1 MNATTRPTT
10 RPTALVTGASR
21 GIGAATARELG
32 ARGYRVAVNYFSN
45 REAADQVVKAIEAD
59 GGEAF
64 AVQADVHDP
73 GQAAELLRRS
83 TADGRLDVLVCNA
96 GAGFTP
102 TPVRTLPWNDF
113 KAKVTDELA
122 SVYTLTQQA
131 MALMGAQGRGRIVYV
146 SSSVA
151 DGPPA
156 PGMAA
161 HGTAKSALNTF
172 ARFVA
177 HEAGPLGINV
187 NVVAPGFVRTEA
199 SAGMPEEFQRSLAER
214 TPLGR
219 VAEPEDIARTIAM
232 LVGEDAGFVTGE
244 VLTVDGGRGVVRM

>member
-1 MNATTRPTT
+1 MPTT
-10 RPTALVTGASR
+10 SRPTALVTGGSR
-21 GIGAATARELG
+21 GIGAATSRELA
-32 ARGYRVAVNYFSN
+32 ARGYRVVVNYFSN
-45 REAADQVVKAIEAD
+45 REAAEQVVTAIEND

-64 AVQADVHDP
+64 AVQADVYDP
-73 GQAAELLRRS
+73 DQAIELVRQA

-96 GAGFTP
+96 GARFKP
-102 TPVRTLPWNDF
+102 APLLDLAWDDF
-113 KAKVTDELA
+113 KEKLTNELA

-131 MALMGAQGRGRIVYV
+131 LALMGARGRGRIVYV
-146 SSSVA
+146 SSAVA
-151 DGPPA
+151 EGPPA

-177 HEAGPLGINV
+177 FEAGPLGVTV

-199 SAGMPEEFQRSLAER
+199 SAGMPAELQQRLAAR

-219 VAEPEDIARTIAM
+219 VAEPEDVARAIAM
-232 LVGEDAGFVTGE
+232 LVGDEAAFVTGA
-244 VLTVDGGRGVVRM
+244 VVAVDGGHGVARM